1 MKKHLKSFLALALGM
16 FNTLALAQS
25 SGLALDRYVGT
36 SFIEVRL
43 PAVPNSILAF
53 DSNGIPITAA
63 LTTGLSVSSGQLIL
77 SPAWS
82 QLSGVPS
89 TFTPSAHSH
98 IIGDVTGLQA
108 ALDGKLATSAISAF
122 GLTLV
127 DDLSAS
133 AARTTLGLGT
143 LAAANSLA
151 FADLTSKPTTL
162 AGYGITDPIVLTS
175 GSYANPS
182 WLASLAWSKITGAP
196 TTLAGYGIT
205 DPIVLTSGS
214 YANPA
219 WLTSLAWS
227 KLTGVPSTFAP
238 SAHAHIIGDVTGLQ
252 SALDGK
258 LANSAVSAFGLTL
271 VDDLSASAARAT
283 LGLGTLAVA
292 NSLAFADLTSKPTTL
307 AGYGI
312 TDPIVLTSGSYANP
326 SWLASLA
333 WSKITGAPTS
343 LAGYG
348 ITDPVVLTSGSY
360 GNPAWLTSLAWSK
373 LTGVPSTF
381 APSGHSHIIGDVTGL
396 QSALDGKLAS
406 SAVSAFGLT
415 LVDDLSASA
424 AQSTLGLV
432 IGSQVQAYDLDLD
445 DLADGSLTGSK
456 VGSGISAS
464 NITSGTLPVARIGTG
479 DIGATQI
486 ASTSVTPG
494 SYTSANITV
503 DADGRITSAN
513 NGSPGGI
520 TALTGDVTASGSG
533 SVAATLAP
541 TGVTAGAY
549 PIAGFTVDSKGRLS
563 DVTPYLLDY
572 ANGVPLMTPA
582 INPPGAYGVRFWFN
596 PDWPDEPPFSYSH
609 VHLLADPYSE
619 DGAAILLPRKAGR
632 LLLGPST
639 YGSDGDVVV
648 SNGDGTTRYEA
659 IGGGT
664 GTVTYVDASG
674 GSTGFTFTGVPV
686 TGSGTLVLAVNNAA
700 TVRSS
705 IGVAIGSQVQAY
717 DADLDDLADGSLTG
731 SKVGTGISASN
742 ITSGTL
748 PVARI
753 GTGDIGATQIASTA
767 VTPGSYTMSNVT
779 VDADGRITAAG
790 NGSAVQV
797 DIYDGSILTAGA
809 GPTTTTWNKP
819 AGCKAIEVYMIGGG
833 GSGGS
838 GRQGAG
844 STVRGGGGGGAA
856 GARVH
861 VILDPAEVPSS
872 VTVSYAGRRLG
883 GQAVTLAST
892 NGDAGTNGVASSFGN
907 WTAVGGAGGSAG
919 TTATVTGGAAV
930 PDSCA
935 AMGVTTANLGG
946 GSGGTGGGTA
956 GASGFGVLPTGGGG
970 GGGITS
976 ANAQSVGLAGGG
988 ASGIYTQA
996 GAAAATAGTAIGYIG
1011 LGGGG
1016 GGGGTNAGG
1025 AAQSGADG
1033 ANYGGGGGGGGGSVN
1048 TISSGA
1054 GGRGGAGL
1062 VIVRSYF

>member
-1 MKKHLKSFLALALGM
+1 MKKHLQSFLALALGF
-16 FNTLALAQS
+16 FNLPAQAQS

-43 PAVPNSILAF
+43 PAVPNSVLAF
-53 DSNGIPITAA
+53 DAAGAPITAA
-63 LTTGLSVSSGQLIL
+63 LTTGVSLVGGPLVL

-98 IIGDVTGLQA
+98 IIGEVTGLQS
-108 ALDGKLATSAISAF
+108 ALDGKLAASAISAF

-133 AARTTLGLGT
+133 AART
-143 LAAANSLA
+143 
-151 FADLTSKPTTL
+151 
-162 AGYGITDPIVLTS
+162 
-175 GSYANPS
+175 
-182 WLASLAWSKITGAP
+182 
-196 TTLAGYGIT
+196 
-205 DPIVLTSGS
+205 
-214 YANPA
+214 
-219 WLTSLAWS
+219 
-227 KLTGVPSTFAP
+227 
-238 SAHAHIIGDVTGLQ
+238 
-252 SALDGK
+252 
-258 LANSAVSAFGLTL
+258 
-271 VDDLSASAARAT
+271 T

-312 TDPIVLTSGSYANP
+312 TDPIVLTSGSYGNP
-326 SWLASLA
+326 AWLTSLS
-333 WSKITGAPTS
+333 WSKITGAPTT

-348 ITDPVVLTSGSY
+348 ITDPIVLSSGSY
-360 GNPAWLTSLAWSK
+360 ANPAWITSLAWSK

-381 APSGHSHIIGDVTGL
+381 APSAHSHIIGEVTGL
-396 QSALDGKLAS
+396 QAALDSKLAA
-406 SAVSAFGLT
+406 SAISAFGLT

-432 IGSQVQAYDLDLD
+432 IGSQVQAYDADLD

-456 VGSGISAS
+456 VGSGISAA
-464 NITSGTLPVARIGTG
+464 NITTGTLPVARIGTG
-479 DIGATQI
+479 DIGATQM
-486 ASTSVTPG
+486 ASTTVTPG

-503 DADGRITSAN
+503 DADGRITSAD

-520 TALTGDVTASGSG
+520 TALTGDVTASGAG
-533 SVAATLAP
+533 SVAATLAN
-541 TGVTAGAY
+541 TGVTAGTY
-549 PIAGFTVDSKGRLS
+549 PIAGFTVDSKGRLTAVS
-563 DVTPYLLDY
+563 PYVLDGPE
-572 ANGVPLMTPA
+572 GVPLMTPA
-582 INPPGAYGVRFWFN
+582 GIATGTYGVRFWFN
-596 PDWPDEPPFSYSH
+596 PDWPDEPPLGYSN
-609 VHLLADPYSE
+609 VHLLADPSSDE
-619 DGAAILLPRKAGR
+619 GAEILLPRKSGR
-632 LLLGPST
+632 LLLGPNT
-639 YGSDGDVVV
+639 WGTDGDVVV
-648 SNGDGTTRYEA
+648 SNGDGTTRYET

-674 GSTGFTFTGVPV
+674 GSTGFTFTGGPV
-686 TGSGTLVLAVNNAA
+686 TDVGTLALAVNNAA

-731 SKVGTGISASN
+731 SKVGSGISAAN
-742 ITSGTL
+742 ITTGTL

-753 GTGDIGATQIASTA
+753 GTGDIGATQMASTT
-767 VTPGSYTMSNVT
+767 VTPGSYTLTNVT
-779 VDADGRITAAG
+779 VDSDGRITGAA

-797 DIYDGSILTAGA
+797 DIYDGSPLTPGS
-809 GPTTTTWNKP
+809 GPSTVTWNKP
-819 AGCKAIEVYMIGGG
+819 AGCKAIEVFMIGGG

-861 VILDPAEVPSS
+861 MILDPAEVPSS

-892 NGDAGTNGVASSFGN
+892 SGDAGTNGVASSFGN
-907 WTAVGGAGGSAG
+907 WTAVGGAGGAGG
-919 TTATVTGGAAV
+919 TTATVTGGAAT

-956 GASGFGVLPTGGGG
+956 GASGFGLLPTGGGG

-976 ANAQSVGLAGGG
+976 ANAQAVGLGGG
-988 ASGIYTQA
+988 AASGIYTQA
-996 GAAAATAGTAIGYIG
+996 GAAAATAGTSIGYIG

-1025 AAQSGADG
+1025 AAQSGGDG

-1048 TISSGA
+1048 TVNSGA

-1062 VIVRSYF
+1062 VIVRCYF